1 MKTAT
6 SRSYSGQLPGTK
18 RSGNWWN
25 SRSTSMKATGRAV
38 AWSWLR
44 MNEGF
49 MEMVSK
55 RKASKPSGAWG
66 PNALEGSCVALQ
78 QTP

>member
-1 MKTAT
+1 
-6 SRSYSGQLPGTK
+6 
-18 RSGNWWN
+18 
-25 SRSTSMKATGRAV
+25 MKATGRAV

-55 RKASKPSGAWG
+55 RNASEPSGACG
-66 PNALEGSCVALQ
+66 PKASDGSWIALQ
-78 QTP
+78 QTATRTHERMSRSAFAV